1 MEEAQVKEKELLK
14 QLKEA
19 QGNFESVRDL
29 EQKIVDRKSTLVEL
43 NNQYNKVK
51 LVFEQKGYSRK

>member
-43 NNQYNKVK
+43 NNEYNKVK
-51 LVFEQKGYSRK
+51 LVFEQKGYSR